1 MELPVDDEAHTGM
14 TRPITMRTISGISAT
29 SRPTTRLGPFCRAS
43 DAAHLLG
50 KVLDLVARSSY
61 TNEMD
66 EAKSIELDT
75 SLQALAMN
83 LMQLAVNGWEEC
95 CAAIGLTLRYAPIR
109 VNGSDELRGAAPFYS
124 SMSEPGNLLESRQGT
139 MIEKKLQAWH

>member
-1 MELPVDDEAHTGM
+1 MELPVDDEAHAGLV
-14 TRPITMRTISGISAT
+14 RPITMRTISGISAA

-43 DAAHLLG
+43 EAAHLLG

-66 EAKSIELDT
+66 EAKSRELDA
-75 SLQALAMN
+75 SLQALAMS

-95 CAAIGLTLRYAPIR
+95 CAAIGLALRY
-109 VNGSDELRGAAPFYS
+109 GL
-124 SMSEPGNLLESRQGT
+124 
-139 MIEKKLQAWH
+139 IEVMEVIS